1 MGRVRVLVLSTILV
15 LQIRSPVKVVEG
27 RVVGVVVNQVVY
39 LLNRASS
46 MVGERVLETDD
57 GLVNTRL
64 FVPRL
69 IVPEKVVA
77 GRVVGTLLS
86 HVLHPLYRVSNR
98 VWLNTLSTLLALM
111 NFKL

>member
-1 MGRVRVLVLSTILV
+1 
-15 LQIRSPVKVVEG
+15 
-27 RVVGVVVNQVVY
+27 
-39 LLNRASS
+39 

-57 GLVNTRL
+57 GLVNTML

-86 HVLHPLYRVSNR
+86 QVLHPLYRVSNLGL
-98 VWLNTLSTLLALM
+98 V
-111 NFKL
+111 NFKLEVYKDTSHQKYLQPKAYSSVLPPWLHNNSVLWFVL